1 MLNSKVKVFDLDD
14 TLYRERS
21 FVESGFR
28 AVSTHLS
35 SELKLSKKRIFG
47 DLMVILESNKR
58 GKTFD
63 ILLRDY
69 EIFSNK
75 KVKEL
80 ISIYRF
86 HKPEILLDKKVKLF
100 LEKMK
105 DERLY
110 LVTDGHKLVQQ
121 KKIEALNISKYFHK
135 IFITNRYGISK
146 QKPSLYCFD
155 KILKI
160 EKINYN
166 EMVYVGDNP
175 VKDFVNLNKAGACTV
190 QSLVYVNDLPRLPL
204 EYYAQYRIDSVD
216 ELLELLS

>member
-1 MLNSKVKVFDLDD
+1 MIASLLWCHASAFNEELC
-14 TLYRERS
+14 
-21 FVESGFR
+21 
-28 AVSTHLS
+28 VS
-35 SELKLSKKRIFG
+35 
-47 DLMVILESNKR
+47 
-58 GKTFD
+58 
-63 ILLRDY
+63 LL
-69 EIFSNK
+69 F
-75 KVKEL
+75 
-80 ISIYRF
+80 
-86 HKPEILLDKKVKLF
+86 
-100 LEKMK
+100 
-105 DERLY
+105 
-110 LVTDGHKLVQQ
+110 
-121 KKIEALNISKYFHK
+121 
-135 IFITNRYGISK
+135 FITNRYGISK